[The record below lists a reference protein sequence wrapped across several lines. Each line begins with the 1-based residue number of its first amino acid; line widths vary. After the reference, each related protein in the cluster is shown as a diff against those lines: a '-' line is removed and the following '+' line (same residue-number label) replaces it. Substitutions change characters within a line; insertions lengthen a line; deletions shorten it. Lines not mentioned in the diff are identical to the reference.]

1 MITGSTEHAS
11 GQTRPPVVP
20 AGEHAIAGGSANGTG
35 GVGIMKSNAFIG
47 HLLQVGSF
55 DFTLFIGRRDIADT
69 KVVREHK
76 NDIGPIGSF
85 RVCDE
90 KTNQSKK

>member
-1 MITGSTEHAS
+1 MLTGSAEYSS
-11 GQTRPPVVP
+11 GKTGSPVVP
-20 AGEHAIAGGSANGTG
+20 AGEHAISSGSANRTG
-35 GVGIMKSNAFIG
+35 SMGIMKSNAFIG

-69 KVVREHK
+69 KVVREYK
-76 NDIGPIGSF
+76 NDIRTIGSF
-85 RVCDE
+85 RVSDQ